1 LSAVGNFLTEIRWGA
16 WFILAAITAAGL
28 WAIVY

>member
-1 LSAVGNFLTEIRWGA
+1 MGEFLTGASWGA

-28 WAIVY
+28 WAFVH